1 MSNIG
6 FFGFSRFIDRS
17 IAIVL
22 VSMGMICTRPDSHIL
37 TSSEVARREHG
48 AVRKRIFSSADGR
61 R

>member
-22 VSMGMICTRPDSHIL
+22 VSMGMIL
-37 TSSEVARREHG
+37 AG
-48 AVRKRIFSSADGR
+48 ATALAGA
-61 R
+61 